1 MTERA
6 LDRNDIPQLLAL
18 QQATYD
24 GLPRRE
30 FLMQTEEEELSYIF
44 SGGGIGT
51 GLFDG
56 ERLVGAWVLYYP
68 FEREDNL
75 GPLLGIAPERTAHF
89 ELALLD
95 PAYRGR
101 GLHRQMVRRL
111 TGEAARDGRFTHIAA
126 TAHPDNAASVK
137 GFTAN
142 GYTIAGV
149 YKMYGGLDRCVL
161 SKPL

>member
-6 LDRNDIPQLLAL
+6 LDLNDIPQLLAL

-30 FLMQTEEEELSYIF
+30 FLMQTEEEELTYIF

-56 ERLVGAWVLYYP
+56 GRLVGAWVLYYP
-68 FEREDNL
+68 FDREDNL
-75 GPLLGIAPERTAHF
+75 GPLLGTPPERTAHF

-95 PAYRGR
+95 PALRGR
-101 GLHRQMVRRL
+101 GLHRDMVRRL

-126 TAHPDNAASVK
+126 TAHPDNAASVR

-142 GYTIAGV
+142 GYTVAGT

-161 SKPL
+161 YRAL